1 MLCFV
6 CFSTINTPTVFILP
20 CAAGQGSSSAPS
32 ASSNPC
38 LDEGAEVPPRPGL
51 TPSRLHSRCRA
62 ACTMPMMTMVTMVP
76 QGGRAVL
83 WASKGAWGQERATC
97 PAKIRTKMMTQRLTF
112 CGYTQGL
119 MPMEWQMLEKQES
132 PVSPVVGTGSSFTD

>member
-32 ASSNPC
+32 ASSSPC
-38 LDEGAEVPPRPGL
+38 SGEGAEVPPRPGL
-51 TPSRLHSRCRA
+51 TPSCLHSRCRA

-83 WASKGAWGQERATC
+83 WASKGAWGQERAAC
-97 PAKIRTKMMTQRLTF
+97 PAKIRTKVMTETHLLQVHTGPDAHGVTDVGEAGISRLS
-112 CGYTQGL
+112 CGWNWELLY
-119 MPMEWQMLEKQES
+119 
-132 PVSPVVGTGSSFTD
+132 